1 MASIT
6 VNYNLKDAGYANYA
20 SQTIRFTLMGSG
32 AKSSTDYVVA
42 KGFVESTSDANGDGS
57 VTLYRTALSGIANNF
72 YEVLLPGGDRQNI
85 VTPDSSTIELAELL
99 TNHRVSASTPET
111 TGINTA
117 SITATT
123 CDLNGGTIDGAVI
136 GGSSAAAG
144 TFTTLTGTS
153 LSTTAIS
160 LTDNLSTALDIKEG
174 SNSYLKF
181 TSTNSSEQITFG
193 KNSTFAS
200 TTIADLGTVTTA
212 DINGGTMDGVTIGG
226 ASAAAVTGTTIT
238 GANVLSTS
246 TIGYTAG
253 NGGTVTQGSSSG
265 KSTAVTLNKTSGTIT
280 TDNASLADD
289 TVVSFTVNNTQV
301 AANDVIILS
310 IKSGATAGAYTYQ
323 VSAVASNSFNISI
336 KNTSGGSLGEA
347 IVFNFAVIKAV
358 TS

>member
-123 CDLNGGTIDGAVI
+123 CDLNGGTIDGTVI

-144 TFTTLTGTS
+144 TFTALTGTS

-181 TSTNSSEQITFG
+181 TSTTINISGSNSS
-193 KNSTFAS
+193 
-200 TTIADLGTVTTA
+200 
-212 DINGGTMDGVTIGG
+212 
-226 ASAAAVTGTTIT
+226 
-238 GANVLSTS
+238 
-246 TIGYTAG
+246 
-253 NGGTVTQGSSSG
+253 
-265 KSTAVTLNKTSGTIT
+265 
-280 TDNASLADD
+280 
-289 TVVSFTVNNTQV
+289 
-301 AANDVIILS
+301 
-310 IKSGATAGAYTYQ
+310 
-323 VSAVASNSFNISI
+323 
-336 KNTSGGSLGEA
+336 
-347 IVFNFAVIKAV
+347 
-358 TS
+358 